1 MLTKLKRFTVS
12 LREIVRPLYSICLG
26 FTASSGLYNM
36 RLVCGA
42 KPVKFQTSLIF
53 PATYGDTYF
62 LQFKHKNLHNLFMTA
77 GIRAPVT
84 QIKIR
89 RRLTEPEWIDGSSI
103 CLNDSATIK
112 SMNLFIHRLQLCFF
126 WLICI
131 DHMLLF

>member
-12 LREIVRPLYSICLG
+12 LREIVRPLYSIWFE

-36 RLVCGA
+36 QQLCGA
-42 KPVKFQTSLIF
+42 KPVKLQTSLIF
-53 PATYGDTYF
+53 LATYGDTFF
-62 LQFKHKNLHNLFMTA
+62 LQFKHKNLYNLFMAA

-103 CLNDSATIK
+103 CLNDSAMIM
-112 SMNLFIHRLQLCFF
+112 SMNAFVHRLQLWFF
-126 WLICI
+126 G
-131 DHMLLF
+131 